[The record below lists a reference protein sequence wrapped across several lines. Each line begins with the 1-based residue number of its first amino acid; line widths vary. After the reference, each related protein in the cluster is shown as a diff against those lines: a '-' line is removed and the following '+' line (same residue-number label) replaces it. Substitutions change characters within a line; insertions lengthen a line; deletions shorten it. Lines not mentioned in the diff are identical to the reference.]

1 MLVGKREISDYV
13 NITYTNKRMC
23 VCALCAVFLT
33 SSTEKLTHNVC
44 FLIVFYLHFF
54 LRWVT
59 LCSPPKFSQKDGKG
73 SSIRK
78 SSHIKLNGEQ
88 EWFSSSKQFCTSSAI
103 NIIQI
108 IICSVSLLCLN
119 CRSAFKIW
127 SNVGLLGELC
137 SVLAFGFGHPLLLT
151 STTG

>member
-1 MLVGKREISDYV
+1 MLVGKREISNYV
-13 NITYTNKRMC
+13 SITFTNKRMC

-44 FLIVFYLHFF
+44 FLILLYLHF
-54 LRWVT
+54 LLHWVT
-59 LCSPPKFSQKDGKG
+59 SCSPPKFSQKDGKG

-78 SSHIKLNGEQ
+78 SSHITLNSVQ
-88 EWFSSSKQFCTSSAI
+88 QWFSSSKQFCTSSVI
-103 NIIQI
+103 NIIQM

-127 SNVGLLGELC
+127 SIAGLLGELC
-137 SVLAFGFGHPLLLT
+137 SDLAFGFGHPRLPT